1 MNKYFISIINFVVL
15 CICIGEMVTA
25 HCQSRDLDG
34 FTAGSIC
41 QTNTSK
47 HKEEENR
54 GEIFQHSAYD
64 MENIFITPVQN
75 LIQLVNARLNCQR

>member
-1 MNKYFISIINFVVL
+1 MNKDFISIINCVVL

-34 FTAGSIC
+34 FTAASIC

-47 HKEEENR
+47 HKEDENR

-64 MENIFITPVQN
+64 MENIFITGV
-75 LIQLVNARLNCQR
+75 